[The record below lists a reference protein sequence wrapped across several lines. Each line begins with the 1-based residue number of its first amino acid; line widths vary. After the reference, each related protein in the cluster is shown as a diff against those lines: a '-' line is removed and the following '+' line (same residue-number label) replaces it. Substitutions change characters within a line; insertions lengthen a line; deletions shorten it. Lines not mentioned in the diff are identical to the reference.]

1 LELCGIVIFSIH
13 DWSNLCAWNLW
24 MQRDNCLQAIADTS
38 ITEEQNQHRLY
49 EITEKKS
56 LDRFPPIKRRI
67 KINNPRMNHPQ

>member
-1 LELCGIVIFSIH
+1 
-13 DWSNLCAWNLW
+13 